1 MARELHRLTHACARR
16 GCVALNARGTNDN
29 RPDGPRPGIYENN
42 REHSQMSQ
50 QSEPGTDAKS
60 RSWMFLVA
68 AFVVLVLIGIL
79 NS

>member
-1 MARELHRLTHACARR
+1 
-16 GCVALNARGTNDN
+16 
-29 RPDGPRPGIYENN
+29 
-42 REHSQMSQ
+42 MSQ